1 MYKEIIIII
10 VIVITVLIGHFTT
23 QNFTK
28 KNVKLLTN
36 ELSILE
42 ENLKQ
47 QSYSKANEKIEVI
60 QFKINEIHH
69 KLSYYIEHDEIEKVE
84 TCFTA
89 CKSLIRTK
97 DYNLAINEIEKT
109 IFVLNHMTDKY
120 SFSLDNIF

>member
-1 MYKEIIIII
+1 MYKEISIII
-10 VIVITVLIGHFTT
+10 VIQITVLVGHFIT

-28 KNVKLLTN
+28 KNVTLLTN

-42 ENLKQ
+42 EKLQQ
-47 QSYSKANEKIEVI
+47 QSYSEVNEQMEKI

-84 TCFTA
+84 TYYTA
-89 CKSLIRTK
+89 CKSLIKTK
-97 DYNLAINEIEKT
+97 DYNLAINEIKKT

>member
-1 MYKEIIIII
+1 MYKEIITIII
-10 VIVITVLIGHFTT
+10 IVITVLIGHFIT

-47 QSYSKANEKIEVI
+47 QANSEADEQIDKI
-60 QFKINEIHH
+60 QFKIDEVHH

-89 CKSLIRTK
+89 CKSLIKTK

>member
-1 MYKEIIIII
+1 MYKEISIII
-10 VIVITVLIGHFTT
+10 VIQITVLVGHFIT

-28 KNVKLLTN
+28 KNVSLLTN

-42 ENLKQ
+42 EKLQQ
-47 QSYSKANEKIEVI
+47 QSYSEVNEQMEKI

-84 TCFTA
+84 TYYTA
-89 CKSLIRTK
+89 CKSLIKTK
-97 DYNLAINEIEKT
+97 DYNLAINEIKKT